1 MATSIISTA
10 IAVAVLWVAYRVLFI
25 NSNRLVF
32 NRAFLIT
39 ALGFSLILPAA
50 GLMIGG
56 SSPQIVSYRQS
67 LFSGIM
73 LDEVVI
79 TAEGVI
85 VNTPVEMTAQEETA
99 APVVAT
105 VNSFNIW
112 KYLWIIYL
120 IGVGVMGMV
129 FLFKLGKIL
138 FIIVSS
144 PKKKMPGYT
153 AVFTGKEHGS
163 YSFFSYAFFP
173 NENVNAEIVRH
184 EMSHIA
190 HHHSIDILFVEL
202 MMIIQWFNPFIYL
215 YKRELQSIHEYM
227 ADRDVVATGIDK
239 QNYMMLILQQCTA
252 VDFSNMSNN
261 FSFLLTK
268 KRIKM
273 ITQSKKAKGVV
284 IKALLTLPLFALLL
298 FANCKSNGQNKVS
311 AEKAEIAETTTD
323 NEKLTTI
330 KIGEES
336 YVSFADPMEISLDG
350 KDYTLDINS
359 VKNEKTFKLG
369 DHKVVAKNNH
379 DERHS
384 YTLTV
389 DGKPFD
395 LNYITRML
403 FEDSD
408 EATDDSEFIIDDT
421 EFDKSDIE
429 LGAVEV
435 MPGYPGGINAM
446 YDFIQKNLKYPESAK
461 DKGIEGRVFI
471 SFVVEKDGSISN
483 VNVLR
488 GVCEELDAEAV
499 KVVKAMPK
507 WTPGMNN
514 GKAVRVQY
522 TLPIVF
528 KLSGDSTTTALSG
541 TKWEG
546 RGEGIGNDTAEGMKF
561 VMDMTMDFYN
571 NNDGLFVMKLMAQD
585 QDGKTTPQTVF
596 ENVGLDFT
604 YSYDGKSAGSIQ
616 PKNTDGSTLGGEDQQ
631 PYSFVMQDGKIIVSF
646 YDFKDDCGIEKIT
659 FNRK

>member
-1 MATSIISTA
+1 MTTSIISIA

-144 PKKKMPGYT
+144 PKKKMPEYT

-173 NENVNAEIVRH
+173 NENVNADIVRH

-336 YVSFADPMEISLDG
+336 YVSFADPMEINLDG

-403 FEDSD
+403 FDDSD
-408 EATDDSEFIIDDT
+408 EENDDSEVYT
-421 EFDKSDIE
+421 
-429 LGAVEV
+429 GAVEV
-435 MPGYPGGINAM
+435 QPEYPGGINAM

-461 DKGIEGRVFI
+461 NKGIEGRVFI
-471 SFVVEKDGSISN
+471 QFVVEKDGSLTSFQ
-483 VNVLR
+483 VLR
-488 GVCEELDAEAV
+488 GVSDDIDAEAV
-499 KVVKAMPK
+499 RVLKMMPK
-507 WTPGMNN
+507 WKPGMKD
-514 GKAVRVQY
+514 GKPVRVQFTMPFNFKINGTEN
-522 TLPIVF
+522 TL
-528 KLSGDSTTTALSG
+528 TALSG

-546 RGEGIGNDTAEGMKF
+546 RGEGIGNDTAEGIKF

-571 NNDGLFVMKLMAQD
+571 NNDGLFVMKLTAQPKD
-585 QDGKTTPQTVF
+585 TPVAQTVF
-596 ENVGLDFT
+596 ENVALDFT
-604 YSYDGKSAGSIQ
+604 YSFDGKSAGSIQ

>member
-1 MATSIISTA
+1 MALNIISIA

-32 NRAFLIT
+32 NRAFLII

-50 GLMIGG
+50 GVMIGG

-73 LDEVVI
+73 LEEVVI
-79 TAEGVI
+79 TAEGVTI
-85 VNTPVEMTAQEETA
+85 STPADVRADNGEA
-99 APVVAT
+99 APVVAKNRRT
-105 VNSFNIW
+105 FDFIGLISLIW
-112 KYLWIIYL
+112 LTGAMIATL
-120 IGVGVMGMV
+120 I
-129 FLFKLGKIL
+129 FLIKLGKLL
-138 FIIVSS
+138 FIIIKS

-163 YSFFSYAFFP
+163 YSFFNYAFFP

-190 HHHSIDILFVEL
+190 HHHSADILFVEL

-215 YKRELQSIHEYM
+215 YKRELQSLHEYM

-298 FANCKSNGQNKVS
+298 FANCQSNGQEKAT
-311 AEKAEIAETTTD
+311 AEKAETTTD

-379 DERHS
+379 DERNS
-384 YTLTV
+384 YTVTV

-403 FEDSD
+403 FDDSN

-421 EFDKSDIE
+421 EFDNSDIE

-435 MPGYPGGINAM
+435 QPEYPGGINAM
-446 YDFIQKNLKYPESAK
+446 YEFIQKNLKYPESAK
-461 DKGIEGRVFI
+461 KKGIEGRVFVQ
-471 SFVVEKDGSISN
+471 FVVEKDGSLSSFQ
-483 VNVLR
+483 VLR
-488 GVCEELDAEAV
+488 GVSDDIDAEAV
-499 KVVKAMPK
+499 RVLKMMPK
-507 WTPGMNN
+507 WKPGMMD
-514 GKAVRVQY
+514 GKPVRVHF
-522 TLPIVF
+522 TMPF
-528 KLSGDSTTTALSG
+528 KFQLTGNENTMTALSG

-571 NNDGLFVMKLMAQD
+571 NNDGLFVMKLTTQD
-585 QDGKTTPQTVF
+585 KDGKLPAQTVF
-596 ENVGLDFT
+596 EDVGLDFT
-604 YSYDGKSAGSIQ
+604 YSFDGKSAGSIQ

-631 PYSFVMQDGKIIVSF
+631 PYSFVMQDGKIIVNF

-659 FNRK
+659 FVKK

>member
-1 MATSIISTA
+1 MATSIISIA

-163 YSFFSYAFFP
+163 YSFFNYAFFP
-173 NENVNAEIVRH
+173 NENVNSDIVRH

-190 HHHSIDILFVEL
+190 HHHSADILFVEL

-215 YKRELQSIHEYM
+215 YKRELQSLHEYM

-298 FANCKSNGQNKVS
+298 FANCKSNGQNNV
-311 AEKAEIAETTTD
+311 A
-323 NEKLTTI
+323 NESRTTI

-379 DERHS
+379 DERNS
-384 YTLTV
+384 YTVTV
-389 DGKPFD
+389 DGEPFD
-395 LNYITRML
+395 IKYIVNMI
-403 FEDSD
+403 FD
-408 EATDDSEFIIDDT
+408 ETDESGDDD
-421 EFDKSDIE
+421 EVY
-429 LGAVEV
+429 GAVDV
-435 MPGYPGGINAM
+435 MPEYFGGVNAM
-446 YDFIQKNLKYPESAK
+446 FDFIQKNVNYPESAK
-461 DKGIEGRVFI
+461 KKGIEGRVFVQ
-471 SFVVEKDGSISN
+471 FVVEKDGSLSSFQ
-483 VNVLR
+483 VLR
-488 GVCEELDAEAV
+488 GVNDELNDEAIRV
-499 KVVKAMPK
+499 LKMMPK
-507 WTPGMNN
+507 WKPGMKD
-514 GKAVRVQY
+514 GKPVRVQY
-522 TLPIVF
+522 TMPF
-528 KLSGDSTTTALSG
+528 KFQLTGNENTMTALSG

-585 QDGKTTPQTVF
+585 QGGKTTPQTVF

-616 PKNTDGSTLGGEDQQ
+616 PKNTDGSTLGGEEQQ
-631 PYSFVMQDGKIIVSF
+631 PYSFVMKDGKIIVNF

>member
-1 MATSIISTA
+1 MATSIISIA
-10 IAVAVLWVAYRVLFI
+10 IAVAILWVAYRVLFI

-32 NRAFLIT
+32 NRVFLIT

-79 TAEGVI
+79 TADGVVI
-85 VNTPVEMTAQEETA
+85 STPNNMANEDTTA
-99 APVVAT
+99 ASIAAPAR
-105 VNSFNIW
+105 SFNIW
-112 KYLWIIYL
+112 HYIWIVYVT
-120 IGVGVMGMV
+120 GVGVMALL
-129 FLFKLGKIL
+129 FLIKIARIAIV
-138 FIIVSS
+138 IISS
-144 PKKKMPGYT
+144 PKKKMSGYT

-163 YSFFSYAFFP
+163 YSFFNYAFFP
-173 NENVNAEIVRH
+173 NENVNSDIVRH

-190 HHHSIDILFVEL
+190 HHHSADILFVEL

-227 ADRDVVATGIDK
+227 ADRDVVATGVDK

-379 DERHS
+379 DDHHS
-384 YTLTV
+384 YTVTV

-403 FEDSD
+403 FDDSN
-408 EATDDSEFIIDDT
+408 EATDDDSEVYT
-421 EFDKSDIE
+421 
-429 LGAVEV
+429 GAVEV
-435 MPGYPGGINAM
+435 QPKYPGGINAM
-446 YDFIQKNLKYPESAK
+446 YEFIQKNLKYPESAK
-461 DKGIEGRVFI
+461 KKGIEGRVFVQ
-471 SFVVEKDGSISN
+471 FVVEKDGSLSSFQ
-483 VNVLR
+483 VLR
-488 GVCEELDAEAV
+488 GVSDDIDAEAV
-499 KVVKAMPK
+499 RVLKMMPK
-507 WTPGMNN
+507 WKPGMMD
-514 GKAVRVQY
+514 GKPVRVQF
-522 TLPIVF
+522 TMPF
-528 KLSGDSTTTALSG
+528 KFQLTGNENNMTALSG

-604 YSYDGKSAGSIQ
+604 YSFDGKSAGSIQ
-616 PKNTDGSTLGGEDQQ
+616 PKNTDGSTLGGEEQQ
-631 PYSFVMQDGKIIVSF
+631 PYSFVMQDGKIIVNF

-659 FNRK
+659 FKKK